1 MFDDII
7 NTENRVENT
16 TRRGVFDELRGV
28 YKDEQTLSRV
38 FDISS
43 QSKLNLRRKRG
54 KKIVK
59 IYAYS
64 VTVILDEIKNI
75 VSGICGM

>member
-16 TRRGVFDELRGV
+16 TRRGVFLTNFE
-28 YKDEQTLSRV
+28 V

-64 VTVILDEIKNI
+64 VTVILDEFKNI